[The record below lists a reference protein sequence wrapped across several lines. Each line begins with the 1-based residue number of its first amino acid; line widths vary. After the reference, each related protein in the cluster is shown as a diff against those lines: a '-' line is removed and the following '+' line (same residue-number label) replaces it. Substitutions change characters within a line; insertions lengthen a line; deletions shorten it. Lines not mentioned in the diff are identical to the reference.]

1 MSVSPQGY
9 NLGGE
14 PYNENPFWG
23 EGEDQDVN
31 KIFATAEITGGTG
44 TPSVQTS
51 KTVEGSNIIFG
62 FSFNNL
68 KGETGAQGE
77 RGVQGIQGERGPAGP
92 KGDTGATGA
101 TGAQGPKGDTGETGA
116 TGPAGPKG
124 DTGATGP
131 AGPAGETGPAG
142 PAGPAGADGTDG
154 VSPTIDV
161 VTITGGHRVDITD
174 AQGTESFNVL
184 DGQDGV
190 TPDITVTAT
199 ADATASASPT
209 VTVTK
214 SGTTAN
220 PAFALAFSGLKGET
234 GATGAT
240 GAQGPA
246 GPAGQTGATGP
257 AGPGVPAGGTAG
269 QVLQKVDGTDYN
281 TEWATPSGGGGG
293 GYELLKAYSSSSGTN
308 FNDMMADLINAGL
321 SDGDIIMFFNNTYDN
336 GLSLYSSSGSI
347 SYVEATLGSSYSG
360 SSQSTTYVDIP
371 PFVPCKVTSSGSNY
385 TIKPIYSGIPKCSNL
400 PLFDAT
406 YVPNNTSQM
415 RVSQC
420 VAESDGKLKVCS
432 SWNYKSISTYSV
444 TEGLSVYRLKL

>member
-293 GYELLKAYSSSSGTN
+293 YTPKVYTYSGTLTLSIIQAATKDN
-308 FNDMMADLINAGL
+308 VASASMVRVHTNLINWNDTFTSGSETLQASDVHSLIMQGKGYLMIYGRSYMSRPYSDHRYYLMASL
-321 SDGDIIMFFNNTYDN
+321 SDI
-336 GLSLYSSSGSI
+336 SSN
-347 SYVEATLGSSYSG
+347 Y
-360 SSQSTTYVDIP
+360 YVDACGWT
-371 PFVPCKVTSSGSNY
+371 FEQ
-385 TIKPIYSGIPKCSNL
+385 
-400 PLFDAT
+400 D
-406 YVPNNTSQM
+406 
-415 RVSQC
+415 
-420 VAESDGKLKVCS
+420 
-432 SWNYKSISTYSV
+432 
-444 TEGLSVYRLKL
+444 TEKALYFIRTAQ